1 MLNFKDL
8 PKDVIWHIST
18 FLSLSSK
25 NNIYRVNKEIKANFD
40 LPETIIEYEETIAD
54 IKINNKDAP
63 ETYNLDLK
71 NFGAGFNSFYNKN
84 DEKLYIEISND
95 VNINKNSFAN
105 IETKKIK
112 KINPVENLISTFKY
126 EYYLVL
132 KINKMIIKNK
142 LYKFIYYNNKL
153 FIIFLNKVVILN
165 DLKTQISGY
174 LYNNVVDKIIYQNG
188 HILLQGSQENGNLV
202 AEKKS
207 DKIIDVSSTKDKFDP
222 LTPLGEQ
229 IF

>member
-1 MLNFKDL
+1 M
-8 PKDVIWHIST
+8 
-18 FLSLSSK
+18 
-25 NNIYRVNKEIKANFD
+25 
-40 LPETIIEYEETIAD
+40 
-54 IKINNKDAP
+54 
-63 ETYNLDLK
+63 
-71 NFGAGFNSFYNKN
+71 
-84 DEKLYIEISND
+84 
-95 VNINKNSFAN
+95 NINKNSFAN

-142 LYKFIYYNNKL
+142 LYKFIYYDNKL